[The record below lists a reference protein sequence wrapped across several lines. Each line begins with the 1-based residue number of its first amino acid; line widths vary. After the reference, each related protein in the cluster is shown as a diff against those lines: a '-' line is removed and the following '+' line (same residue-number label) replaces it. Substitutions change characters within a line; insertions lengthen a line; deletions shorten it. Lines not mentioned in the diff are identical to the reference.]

1 MDTERT
7 EQCNVICESRKKL
20 YLSGVTDTESFD
32 EKEAVIFTLCG
43 KLQIKGADLKMIRLS
58 VEEGEAVIEGE
69 VDSLIYSDV
78 SETRKESFLTRLFR

>member
-1 MDTERT
+1 
-7 EQCNVICESRKKL
+7 L
-20 YLSGVTDTESFD
+20 
-32 EKEAVIFTLCG
+32 IFTLCG